1 MISASEFRLETV
13 DGRLMASCKLTGPG
27 LPKRLWFMAE
37 SDDEN
42 ALDIAEPNW
51 AAVALLYPAMVHNQ
65 DLYIEA
71 DISPLLCYIT

>member
-13 DGRLMASCKLTGPG
+13 DSRLMASCKLTGPG

-51 AAVALLYPAMVHNQ
+51 AAVALLVPSYGAQSRPI
-65 DLYIEA
+65 YR
-71 DISPLLCYIT
+71 SRYITPFAT